1 MKTDNLFAN
10 VHLKPAEGF
19 HVRPFSGENT
29 TLLHIQLEAGKIA
42 PRHNH
47 IHEQLTLVVS
57 GELEYELD
65 GEIRVLTAG
74 EVVFVPSNAFHSA
87 KALTSTVVIEAFS
100 PARTDLQEKLAALEA
115 EQQS

>member
-1 MKTDNLFAN
+1 MNIDNLFTN
-10 VHLKPAEGF
+10 VHLNPAEGF

-57 GELEYELD
+57 GELEYELE
-65 GEIRVLTAG
+65 GEVQVLTAG
-74 EVVFVPSNAFHSA
+74 QVVFVPSNAFHSA
-87 KALTSTVVIEAFS
+87 KALTDTVVIEAFS
-100 PARTDLQEKLAALEA
+100 PARTDLQEKLAALEGK
-115 EQQS
+115 